1 MLGQP
6 PWHNADT
13 SRKTFSKD
21 ARFGR
26 ALTLVMELLEAD
38 LQALRATRR
47 RQK

>member
-21 ARFGR
+21 ARFGGR
-26 ALTLVMELLEAD
+26 
-38 LQALRATRR
+38 
-47 RQK
+47 

>member
-26 ALTLVMELLEAD
+26 
-38 LQALRATRR
+38 R
-47 RQK
+47 